1 MYLKSIHTVNVGP
14 VKDVKIIFL
23 FNGNNFPKP
32 VIIVGENGT
41 GKSVL
46 LSNVVDSFHEI
57 AGMAFD
63 DARKPADLSI
73 GQQYYKIVAGQ
84 EIHIGEKYMYSR
96 LQYEDENVPEKFF
109 EYLFKA
115 GDFSVQES
123 CHNEKIIQKN
133 CKFRKDGNDKQVT
146 IGGKDVEF
154 IFIKNVICYF
164 PPSRYEK
171 PNCLERSIMKQK
183 NLNIRLLEKNFPG
196 Y

>member
-109 EYLFKA
+109 EYLFK
-115 GDFSVQES
+115 GGEFSIQEF
-123 CHNEKIIQKN
+123 CDNEGITQKD
-133 CKFRKDGNDKQVT
+133 CKFRENGNDK
-146 IGGKDVEF
+146 
-154 IFIKNVICYF
+154 
-164 PPSRYEK
+164 
-171 PNCLERSIMKQK
+171 
-183 NLNIRLLEKNFPG
+183 
-196 Y
+196 